1 MKRIMFKKRALVV
14 LLAAGL
20 LAGCNQPRTDGMD
33 YEQATDVPT
42 TPYEMYV
49 IGSHFNSWDP
59 GTIKDTNNFKFQTV
73 TGTSK
78 LAYEITI
85 TQAMHDEWFGFK
97 FIESNAWTV
106 QYGME
111 DVDIENCNSAF
122 KTLIGFTTVE
132 AYRETYHEGK
142 SNRSNVAP
150 ASSSLTVGAK
160 LKITYDPFNY
170 KADGDYSYHFVL
182 DYIVA

>member
-1 MKRIMFKKRALVV
+1 MFKKRALVV

-20 LAGCNQPRTDGMD
+20 LAGCNQPKTDGMD

-42 TPYEMYV
+42 SPYEMYV
-49 IGSHFNSWDP
+49 VGSHFNSWTPD
-59 GTIKDTNNFKFQTV
+59 TIKATDNFKFQPV

-78 LAYEITI
+78 LSYEITI

-97 FIESNAWTV
+97 FIESNSWSV

-111 DVDIENCNSAF
+111 DVDIENCNQAF

-132 AYRETYHEGK
+132 AYRETYKEGK
-142 SNRSNVAP
+142 GNRSNVAP

-160 LKITYDPFNY
+160 LNITYDPFDY
-170 KADGDYSYHFVL
+170 RADGDYTYHFVI
-182 DYIVA
+182 DYNVVA